1 MDGQARESGEI
12 GRRTKGEQKA
22 VGMVGITMAEYSR
35 VQANCATVPS
45 RTH

>member
-1 MDGQARESGEI
+1 MDGQARVSGEI

-22 VGMVGITMAEYSR
+22 VGMVDIALAECSR
-35 VQANCATVPS
+35 VQANWATVPS